1 MAGIVSC
8 VGQIAA
14 SIGMNCVSPLTGGYT
29 GRAVLIPLSAI
40 GEESNQV
47 TVVSDGNGTVQF
59 GVLPPSTSP
68 QILVGVDNTMVL
80 TPFDGSQ
87 TAGSGDDGF
96 AKFVKTFA
104 FRIPERGAD
113 LAAKVID
120 PLMHG
125 GRFIAVLEKE
135 QKVGDGG
142 FEVVGFENSMRVV
155 DPSTVTRQ
163 ETANGGAWLATLQCS
178 ESRAEYVLGVDD
190 AAPSALDY
198 DSVKAEFERL
208 WAGCMNVA

>member
-8 VGQIAA
+8 VEQIAA
-14 SIGMNCVSPLTGGYT
+14 SIGMNCESPLVGGYT
-29 GRAVLIPLSAI
+29 GRAVLIPISAI
-40 GEESNQV
+40 GAGTNQITCNV
-47 TVVSDGNGTVQF
+47 TRNIVQF
-59 GVLPPSTSP
+59 GKAPSTP
-68 QILVGVDNTMVL
+68 VLVAVDNTMVL

-96 AKFVKTFA
+96 SKFTKAFA
-104 FRIPERGAD
+104 FRIPERGAV
-113 LAAKVID
+113 LSVKVIE

-142 FEVVGFENSMRVV
+142 FEVVGLENSLRVV

-163 ETANGGAWLATLQCS
+163 ENANGGAWLVTLQCR
-178 ESRAEYVLGVDD
+178 ESKAEYVIGHDN
-190 AAPSALDY
+190 APPSDIEYESA
-198 DSVKAEFERL
+198 KAEFEKL
-208 WAGCMNVA
+208 WNACMNVE